1 MSAIE
6 ELIAQYREKKQIPK
20 SRKRARESTQTSY
33 VSERTTKGKTKDKTN
48 DHVVINVDTRN
59 N

>member
-20 SRKRARESTQTSY
+20 SRKRARESTQMNY
-33 VSERTTKGKTKDKTN
+33 LPQRTTKGKTEDKSN
-48 DHVVINVDTRN
+48 DHVVIDVDATN